1 MHKDNLIFKVSVLRG
16 FYSVVVLIMKREGKR
31 EKYREV
37 EWIEGK

>member
-16 FYSVVVLIMKREGKR
+16 FYSVVVLRMREGKR

-37 EWIEGK
+37 EWREGK